1 MWIIRKFI
9 SEMNPI
15 EAMTTVRDRLL
26 QTRNNEEFLL
36 SMNG

>member
-1 MWIIRKFI
+1 
-9 SEMNPI
+9 MNPI
-15 EAMTTVRDRLL
+15 EAMNTVHDRLI